1 MNPTTLEDLLSIE
14 AIHQLKARY
23 CRFVD
28 TKQWDRLAG
37 LFAPGARLDGFGSA
51 PDGSDSATFVSGI
64 SKRLANVIS
73 IHHCH
78 TPEIR
83 LEGPDRARGIWA
95 MMDYLDFGDG
105 QPPAE
110 APNSRGFVGY
120 GYYEEEY
127 RRIDGVWLLAYMR
140 LTRQRIEALRPDH
153 PRAMPGRFAPRP
165 DWI

>member
-1 MNPTTLEDLLSIE
+1 MHLSTLEDLL
-14 AIHQLKARY
+14 AIQAIGQLKARY

-51 PDGSDSATFVSGI
+51 PDGSDPATFVAGI
-64 SKRLANVIS
+64 RKRLANVVS

-78 TPEIR
+78 MPEIR

-95 MMDYLDFGDG
+95 MMDYLEFPDD
-105 QPPAE
+105 QRPAE
-110 APNSRGFVGY
+110 APGSRGFVGY

-127 RRIDGVWLLAYMR
+127 RRIDGTWLLAYMR
-140 LTRQRIEALRPDH
+140 LTRQRIDALPADH
-153 PRAMPGRFAPRP
+153 PRPAAGRLPPTPG
-165 DWI
+165 WL